1 MLLLLGFI
9 LPTAYVFANSETAT
23 KKDGAPIVVIE
34 KTGNVG
40 FDKSN
45 SISAY
50 ISGNTL
56 TVAFTEN
63 LGLVDIE
70 ITNDT
75 GMIMN
80 FASLETPTGYQ
91 FFINIPGRYTVTFTL
106 PNGDGYYGEF
116 EVDE

>member
-1 MLLLLGFI
+1 MLGTIGLSYASNQITGDELPI
-9 LPTAYVFANSETAT
+9 LAT
-23 KKDGAPIVVIE
+23 TGGEE
-34 KTGNVG
+34 KTNAAA
-40 FDKSN
+40 
-45 SISAY
+45 SIMAY